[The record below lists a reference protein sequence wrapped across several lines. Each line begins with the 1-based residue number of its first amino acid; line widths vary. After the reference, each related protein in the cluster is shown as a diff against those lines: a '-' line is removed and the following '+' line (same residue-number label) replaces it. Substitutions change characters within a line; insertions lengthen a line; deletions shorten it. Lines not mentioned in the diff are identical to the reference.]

1 MNCEVQRVYK
11 NIRYR
16 ILIIGEQVYILD
28 LGQSFWKSLFP
39 LFFWMFPVFAYK
51 VDDLKIIEKLN
62 VPKVK
67 QANRAGL
74 GLLGGGIA
82 VLIANLT
89 RGLPSY
95 FDIQSSWLVNLVT
108 VIISVIL
115 VFSLRCYISHISKKK
130 LYQVLKLEQ
139 LSTRRLWIRPESS
152 KHFSLVLLNYL
163 FFLLFSAVGF
173 IALIDNPNVMILF
186 ISMLLLFFVSFTN
199 FMTVTEGNTTV
210 KFKAS
215 K

>member
-1 MNCEVQRVYK
+1 MNCKVQRVYK

-16 ILIIGEQVYILD
+16 ILTIGEQVYILD
-28 LGQSFWKSLFP
+28 MGQSFWKSLFP
-39 LFFWMFPVFAYK
+39 LFFWMFPVFVYK
-51 VDDLKIIEKLN
+51 VDDPKNIEKLN
-62 VPKVK
+62 LPKVK
-67 QANRAGL
+67 QANTAGL

-95 FDIQSSWLVNLVT
+95 FDIQTPRLVNMVT
-108 VIISVIL
+108 VIIAVIL

-130 LYQVLKLEQ
+130 LYQVVKPEQ
-139 LSTRRLWIRPESS
+139 LSTRRLWIRPKSNR
-152 KHFSLVLLNYL
+152 HFFLVLCIYL
-163 FFLLFSAVGF
+163 FFLLFPIVGF
-173 IALIDNPNVMILF
+173 IALINYPNVMILF
-186 ISMLLLFFVSFTN
+186 ISMFLLFFVSFTN

-210 KFKAS
+210 KFKED